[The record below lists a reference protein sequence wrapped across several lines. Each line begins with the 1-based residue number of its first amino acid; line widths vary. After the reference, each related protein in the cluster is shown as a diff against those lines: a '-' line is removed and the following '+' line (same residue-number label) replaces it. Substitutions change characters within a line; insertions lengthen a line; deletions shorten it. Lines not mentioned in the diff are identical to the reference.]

1 LNTKRNDPCSCDSGK
16 KFKHCCIDLYNKRQR
31 WNNLEETIRS
41 IVEGTFE
48 KYSNRKF
55 VADALATFDNDVD
68 FEDISDRRLF
78 FDWLIR
84 DYEIKDDNYTKSN
97 ITIIQ
102 KSLENLKNEH
112 SIVDDHKKEKEK
124 ETLEMWT
131 HTAFRFYEVVDIK
144 KGHGYTVIDVFDNP
158 DTNKHLFLFD
168 HSSSFTINKH
178 DIIYTRL
185 YNVGEILRPA
195 GGIINCPRYF
205 LPFIKDYI
213 IHSSQKYY
221 NSKDKTNIKSE
232 KKESISTNKEKPQLN
247 EYFRKESVSI
257 IKYLDSLNSD
267 DNTSPVLTTAQGD
280 PATLSRSSFL
290 VIKSIRKF
298 LSILDSSEE
307 FVELENEGSTT
318 LRYDWVEK
326 LDVNSSLLGSST
338 YVPSSI
344 YSSINKDVDKD
355 HDKNNS
361 PPQQNL
367 GTVHP
372 SEELSLHT
380 ILWIPANEDQD
391 EEEEEEEKY
400 DKTRSRK
407 NNTSRFIPY
416 RVLGNL
422 DITGKTL
429 FIECLSDSLLFRC
442 NNLLESIAGKY
453 LRHMG
458 NTFMEIPSTTSK
470 APREQHSNMISREY
484 PDSYKYDEE
493 EDVEEDDY
501 IDKKVQYD
509 IENTLI
515 NMLREHYDN
524 WITTKNPFLNNK
536 TPLQAARTKE
546 GKESL
551 KELLEVMEND
561 FYRRKNKSAI
571 EDLPSLPFEKI
582 KKKLGLK

>member
-1 LNTKRNDPCSCDSGK
+1 
-16 KFKHCCIDLYNKRQR
+16 LYNKRQR
-31 WNNLEETIRS
+31 WNKLEETVRG
-41 IVEGTFE
+41 IVEESFE

-55 VADALATFDNDVD
+55 SADALKTFGKDVD
-68 FEDISDRRLF
+68 FEDIGDRRLF
-78 FDWLIR
+78 FDWLIH
-84 DYEIKDDNYTKSN
+84 DYEIKDNGYDKSGF
-97 ITIIQ
+97 TIIQ
-102 KSLENLKNEH
+102 KSWENLQNEH
-112 SIVDDHKKEKEK
+112 GIDGNKKEKENEIK
-124 ETLEMWT
+124 TLEMWT
-131 HTAFRFYEVVDIK
+131 HSAFRFYEVVDIK
-144 KGHGYTVIDVFDNP
+144 KGHGYTVIDIFDNP
-158 DTNKHLFLFD
+158 DPNKHLFLFD

-195 GGIINCPRYF
+195 SGIINCPRSL

-221 NSKDKTNIKSE
+221 NSKNKTSIKSE
-232 KKESISTNKEKPQLN
+232 KKSIYNNKEKPQLN

-267 DNTSPVLTTAQGD
+267 DNTSPVLTTAHGD

-290 VIKSIRKF
+290 IIKSVRRF

-338 YVPSSI
+338 YNPSSTY
-344 YSSINKDVDKD
+344 YSVKKDVDKSN
-355 HDKNNS
+355 DKNNLS
-361 PPQQNL
+361 TQQNL
-367 GTVHP
+367 GNVHP
-372 SEELSLHT
+372 AEELSLHT
-380 ILWIPANEDQD
+380 ILWVSID
-391 EEEEEEEKY
+391 EEEDESEKY
-400 DKTRSRK
+400 GKRRSRK
-407 NNTSRFIPY
+407 NTGRLIPY

-470 APREQHSNMISREY
+470 EPSEQDSNTISRESVN
-484 PDSYKYDEE
+484 SYQYDHDEE
-493 EDVEEDDY
+493 EGDEDDY
-501 IDKKVQYD
+501 IDERTQYD
-509 IENTLI
+509 IENSFK
-515 NMLREHYDN
+515 NMLRQHYDN
-524 WITTKNPFLNNK
+524 WITTKNPLLNNK

-551 KELLEVMEND
+551 KELLEVMENN
-561 FYRRKNKSAI
+561 FYRRKDRGVM

>member
-1 LNTKRNDPCSCDSGK
+1 MNTKRNDPCSCDSGK
-16 KFKHCCIDLYNKRQR
+16 KFKHCCIGLYNKRQR
-31 WNNLEETIRS
+31 WNDLEETLRS
-41 IVEGTFE
+41 IVEECFK

-55 VADALATFDNDVD
+55 VADVLATFDKDVD

-78 FDWLIR
+78 FDWLIH
-84 DYEIKDDNYTKSN
+84 DYEIKDDGYNKSS
-97 ITIIQ
+97 ISIIQ

-112 SIVDDHKKEKEK
+112 SIEDYEKEKENEI

-131 HTAFRFYEVVDIK
+131 HSAFRFYEVIDIK
-144 KGHGYTVIDVFDNP
+144 KGSGYTVIDIFDNP
-158 DTNKHLFLFD
+158 DPHKQLFLFD

-195 GGIINCPRYF
+195 GGIINCPRGF

-213 IHSSQKYY
+213 MHSSQKYY
-221 NSKDKTNIKSE
+221 NSKNKTIIKSE
-232 KKESISTNKEKPQLN
+232 KNESIYNNKEKMQLN

-290 VIKSIRKF
+290 IIKSVHRF
-298 LSILDSSEE
+298 LSILDASEE

-326 LDVNSSLLGSST
+326 LDVNSSLLRSST
-338 YVPSSI
+338 YNPSST
-344 YSSINKDVDKD
+344 YSSIKKDVDKGN
-355 HDKNNS
+355 DKNNPS
-361 PPQQNL
+361 PQQNL
-367 GTVHP
+367 GNVHLA
-372 SEELSLHT
+372 EELSLHT
-380 ILWIPANEDQD
+380 ILWVSVD
-391 EEEEEEEKY
+391 EEEDEEEKY
-400 DKTRSRK
+400 GKKRSRK
-407 NNTSRFIPY
+407 NANRFIPY

-470 APREQHSNMISREY
+470 EPNEQDSNMISREY

-493 EDVEEDDY
+493 EDGEEDDY
-501 IDKKVQYD
+501 IDERAQYD
-509 IENTLI
+509 IENSFK
-515 NMLREHYDN
+515 NMLRQHYDN

-561 FYRRKNKSAI
+561 FYRRKNKYVI